1 MKGDVGIIMK
11 NETAV
16 AAKGSKASVGMMLLQ
31 NKEGLSG
38 ILSAP
43 DSKNKDDFS
52 ASLPTLFADPT
63 TSNTAVVP

>member
-1 MKGDVGIIMK
+1 MG
-11 NETAV
+11 
-16 AAKGSKASVGMMLLQ
+16 SVGMMLLQ
-31 NKEGLSG
+31 NKEGALSAG

>member
-31 NKEGLSG
+31 NKEGLSSVCWHF
-38 ILSAP
+38 ICTRQQ
-43 DSKNKDDFS
+43 K
-52 ASLPTLFADPT
+52 
-63 TSNTAVVP
+63 